1 MFICVKLNSIF
12 DREVK
17 VYYITQ
23 VLKQGMNIKIN
34 CPKYI
39 LKFRNTKSHLL
50 QVYLVSLAKKENVI
64 ENQVC

>member
-1 MFICVKLNSIF
+1 
-12 DREVK
+12 
-17 VYYITQ
+17 
-23 VLKQGMNIKIN
+23 MNIKIN